1 MPNKL
6 DFLRAQVAAYWRDA
20 EAQTD
25 EGEAQRLIML
35 AVRCQ
40 EMILELESG
49 IKLSPVRSFPDFL
62 GASGRGRIAGSVAR
76 GVHIRGLHSSH
87 R

>member
-1 MPNKL
+1 MSNKL
-6 DFLRAQVAAYWRDA
+6 DFLRAQVSAYWRDA

-25 EGEAQRLIML
+25 EMEAQRLIML

-49 IKLSPVRSFPDFL
+49 ISLSPDT
-62 GASGRGRIAGSVAR
+62 
-76 GVHIRGLHSSH
+76 
-87 R
+87 